1 MTKQLIPNGGNCLA
15 SVSLLEGKQPLLW
28 AFREKSLMPS
38 DSGWRFFAAT
48 DTQTEVMDGKSV
60 LLVDINK
67 IAELEPTVA
76 GIYWYPEGADF
87 QLASKDGSKYFVYND
102 TFERVLPAINQK
114 DLPVSSQV
122 YLQHFGESS
131 IIESAGVNVN
141 HEALTMTAEQVD
153 MLKLLD
159 LMHVHTPDKLSETE
173 IFLDTGLLLGFVGGR
188 NQALHFEVTDSQ
200 LADIVKTMMDYFNLD
215 RMRAQAYVMHFANLK
230 ADGSMIAEQQLV
242 MYGGKMYEWLA
253 ADHFQA
259 IKDEYANLV
268 MHHRK
273 ANMV

>member
-15 SVSLLEGKQPLLW
+15 SVALLEGKQPLLW

-102 TFERVLPAINQK
+102 TFERVVPATTHK
-114 DLPVSSQV
+114 DLPLTSKAFKAHFEDVALATGTNPMAEH
-122 YLQHFGESS
+122 LQL
-131 IIESAGVNVN
+131 SA
-141 HEALTMTAEQVD
+141 EKVD

-159 LMHVHTPDKLSETE
+159 LMHTDEVENLSDTE
-173 IFLDTGLLLGFVGGR
+173 VFLNTGLLFGFVDMR
-188 NQALHFEVTDSQ
+188 NKSLHMGLSDGQ
-200 LADIVKTMMDYFNLD
+200 LTDIVQIMMDYFNLD
-215 RMRAQAYVMHFANLK
+215 REKAQAYIHHYTDLK
-230 ADGSMIAEQQLV
+230 HDGTTVAEQQLI
-242 MYGGKMYEWLA
+242 MYGGKMYEWLQV
-253 ADHFQA
+253 DDFHA
-259 IKDEYANLV
+259 IKNEYANLV

-273 ANMV
+273 AKMV

>member
-15 SVSLLEGKQPLLW
+15 SVALLEGKQPLLW

-48 DTQTEVMDGKSV
+48 DTQTEIMDGKSI

-102 TFERVLPAINQK
+102 TFERVVPATNYK
-114 DLPVSSQV
+114 DLPLSSKAFV
-122 YLQHFGESS
+122 QHFNEATATLTHTAMAESLQL
-131 IIESAGVNVN
+131 SA
-141 HEALTMTAEQVD
+141 EKVD

-159 LMHVHTPDKLSETE
+159 LMHTSDAEELSDTE
-173 IFLDTGLLLGFVGGR
+173 IFLNTGLLLGFVEMR
-188 NQALHFEVTDSQ
+188 NKTLHTTLSDRQ
-200 LADIVKTMMDYFNLD
+200 LDDIAGTMMDYFNLKQEK
-215 RMRAQAYVMHFANLK
+215 ASAYVYHYANLK
-230 ADGSMIAEQQLV
+230 HDGTAVAEQQLT
-242 MYGGKMYEWLA
+242 MYGGKMYEWLKV
-253 ADHFQA
+253 DDFHA
-259 IKDEYANLV
+259 IKNEYANLV

-273 ANMV
+273 AKMV

>member
-15 SVSLLEGKQPLLW
+15 SVALLEGKQPLLW

-87 QLASKDGSKYFVYND
+87 QLARKDGSKYFVYND
-102 TFERVLPAINQK
+102 TFERVVPATNYK
-114 DLPVSSQV
+114 DLPLSSKAFA
-122 YLQHFGESS
+122 QHFNEATATATSNAMAESLQL
-131 IIESAGVNVN
+131 SA
-141 HEALTMTAEQVD
+141 EKVD

-159 LMHVHTPDKLSETE
+159 LMHTNDAENLSDTE
-173 IFLDTGLLLGFVGGR
+173 IFLNTGLLFGFVDMR
-188 NQALHFEVTDSQ
+188 NKALHMTLSDGQ
-200 LADIVKTMMDYFNLD
+200 LDDIVGTMMDYFNLD
-215 RMRAQAYVMHFANLK
+215 RERANAYVHHYANLK
-230 ADGSMIAEQQLV
+230 HDGTAVAEQQLT
-242 MYGGKMYEWLA
+242 MYGGKMYEWLKV
-253 ADHFQA
+253 DDFHA
-259 IKDEYANLV
+259 IKNEYANLV

-273 ANMV
+273 AKMV

>member
-15 SVSLLEGKQPLLW
+15 SVALLEGKEPLLW

-60 LLVDINK
+60 VLVDINK

-87 QLASKDGSKYFVYND
+87 QLASKDGNKYFVYND
-102 TFERVLPAINQK
+102 TFERVAPASNLK
-114 DLPVSSQV
+114 DLPLSSKAFKTHFAETMPDATAPSPLAES
-122 YLQHFGESS
+122 LQLS
-131 IIESAGVNVN
+131 
-141 HEALTMTAEQVD
+141 AEQVD

-159 LMHVHTPDKLSETE
+159 LMHTKDAENLSDTE
-173 IFLDTGLLLGFVGGR
+173 IFLNAGLLLGFVNKR
-188 NQALHFEVTDSQ
+188 NQSLHMDLSGGQ
-200 LADIVKTMMDYFNLD
+200 LADIVQTTHNYFDLD
-215 RMRAQAYVMHFANLK
+215 CEKAQAYVNHYANLK
-230 ADGSMIAEQQLV
+230 QDGTRLAEAQLL
-242 MYGGKMYEWLA
+242 MYGGKMYEWLQV
-253 ADHFQA
+253 DDFQA
-259 IKDEYANLV
+259 IKNEYVNLV

-273 ANMV
+273 AKMV